1 MKTPTDVQLL
11 WSGIVCAEMLTAEDG
26 EHCEQS
32 ESLSS
37 SKQAWTLLHRS
48 RYNTVTCLYSLHVYN
63 TLMRGL
69 LALLPLLKIKREDIR
84 EYRKRKV
91 LFQKIT
97 KILVKMLRYWSRKIY
112 CLTKNTRHKW
122 VITSHCSC
130 LHTGFFDELK
140 PDLVWE
146 HRTKNF
152 RDWHKEIWV

>member
-1 MKTPTDVQLL
+1 MFN
-11 WSGIVCAEMLTAEDG
+11 WSGLVLFVLRCWQQRMVSTVSSQN
-26 EHCEQS
+26 HCPHPNKRE
-32 ESLSS
+32 LSCVD
-37 SKQAWTLLHRS
+37 QGTI
-48 RYNTVTCLYSLHVYN
+48 TVTCLYSLHVYN
-63 TLMRGL
+63 TLMWGL

-84 EYRKRKV
+84 EYKERKV

-112 CLTKNTRHKW
+112 CMTKKTRHKW

-146 HRTKNF
+146 LRTKNS